1 MTNPIPCVL
10 FANRTEEGQ
19 IYATLLLRLCEFVA
33 PPQRK
38 AKLSDYKLEI
48 QIMFFAI
55 GLQ

>member
-10 FANRTEEGQ
+10 FANRTEEEGQ

-48 QIMFFAI
+48 QIML
-55 GLQ
+55 GSLQ